1 MAVNCL
7 SKLRKKLPDSLL
19 VYFLVCVFGV
29 GSWVAVNGLWAEISI
44 LTLTLPE
51 CNCLPAVLVVI
62 IQLANIGPFLYTLVK
77 LCVQSRGWSMYRLE
91 VCAVFV
97 LVCMGFLSCLF
108 LALFWDHTALVGGVE
123 HSLSLMILALLLAT
137 VDCTSSVVF
146 LPYMKHYPSTYLSGL
161 YIGEGLSG
169 VVPGLT
175 ALSQGLVNGTT
186 CDTDPSELGLNF
198 SPNVFFAV
206 LALLM
211 LLCGGAFTLLNTL
224 PQARRLIAHPKN
236 SINDS
241 TEEQETLVPSTRRS
255 PLATGLSLLRA
266 HATVYLCLGLVNFLT
281 NGALSAVSV
290 FALFPYGS
298 EVYHIAINLAL
309 LTTPLLSAVYVL
321 LPHRSPVYTAVLTSL
336 ALLLGVYI
344 FTAALLHPPPL
355 NTYIIGKII
364 IVSFLWPFVAPN
376 GCIYMCLKRPK
387 LCF

>member
-1 MAVNCL
+1 MAISWL

-19 VYFLVCVFGV
+19 VYFLVCVFGI
-29 GSWVAVNGLWAEISI
+29 GSWVAINGLWAEISI
-44 LTLTLPE
+44 LTRTLPE
-51 CNCLPAVLVVI
+51 CNCLPAVLVVV

-77 LCVQSRGWSMYRLE
+77 LLVQSRRWSMYRLE

-97 LVCMGFLSCLF
+97 LVFIGFLSCVF

-123 HSLSLMILALLLAT
+123 HSLSLVILAFLLAT

-146 LPYMKHYPSTYLSGL
+146 LPFMKHYPSTYLSGL

-186 CDTDPSELGLNF
+186 CNTHPSELGLNF

-206 LALLM
+206 LAVLM
-211 LLCGGAFTLLNTL
+211 LLCGSAFTLLNVL
-224 PQARRLIAHPKN
+224 PQAKRLRTHASN
-236 SINDS
+236 SINRS
-241 TEEQETLVPSTRRS
+241 TEEEETLVPLTNKSLFR
-255 PLATGLSLLRA
+255 TGLSILRS
-266 HATVYLCLGLVNFLT
+266 HATLYLCLGLVNFLT
-281 NGALSAVSV
+281 NGALSAVSA

-309 LTTPLLSAVYVL
+309 LATPLLSAVYVL

-336 ALLLGVYI
+336 ALLLGVYML
-344 FTAALLHPPPL
+344 TASLLNPPPL
-355 NTYIIGKII
+355 NTLIVGKVI
-364 IVSFLWPFVAPN
+364 IVSS
-376 GCIYMCLKRPK
+376 Y
-387 LCF
+387 